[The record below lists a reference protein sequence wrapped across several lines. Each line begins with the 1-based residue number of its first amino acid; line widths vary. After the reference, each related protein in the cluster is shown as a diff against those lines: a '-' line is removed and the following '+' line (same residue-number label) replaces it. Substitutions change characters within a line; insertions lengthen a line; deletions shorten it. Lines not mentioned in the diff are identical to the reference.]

1 MQADP
6 YWACAGA
13 VNVMLVFF
21 FRFNAEQLRRL
32 NVYYWIICYG
42 IPSIPAI
49 FALIYRKNGEHMY
62 GDATVKSPFDS
73 SKPKQFGLHISTP
86 DLTSLLPPSCTRCS
100 NSRNPCHST
109 EKLRLTSDTQALV
122 LVLKH
127 LHHDAPLRL
136 LHPNLDCRIPRNRS
150 LHPRR
155 NKNP

>member
-32 NVYYWIICYG
+32 NIYYWIICYG
-42 IPSIPAI
+42 IPAVPAI
-49 FALIYRKNGEHMY
+49 FGLIYRKNGEHMY
-62 GDATVKSPFDS
+62 GNATVSPRLTHPNQNS
-73 SKPKQFGLHISTP
+73 LGLHRAIPGSNVPYNPISHKVLTFSKSSHSP
-86 DLTSLLPPSCTRCS
+86 EKILLTS
-100 NSRNPCHST
+100 
-109 EKLRLTSDTQALV
+109 ETQALV

-127 LHHDAPLRL
+127 LHHDPPLRL
-136 LHPNLDCRIPRNRS
+136 LHSDLDCRILRNLS

-155 NKNP
+155 SEDS